1 MDKCRAVTY
10 IIKNVAKRFRSLSGT
25 SPLSHSCRHM
35 LGAGLCLVTVLMAA
49 TLSVST
55 SFASEN
61 NAEFDVV
68 ISGGRVIDPETGLD
82 AIRHVGIRAGRI
94 TAISEQPLLGHQHI
108 DAHDRVVAPGFIDI
122 HSHSPTLL
130 GQHLN
135 LLDGVT
141 TQLDLE
147 AGAWPV
153 AAYGDHFTG
162 GAQLHYGSSVSHAA
176 VRMKVI
182 DAIDQ
187 PYFFTGRRFGRF
199 GGNAW
204 VTQASEDQIAEM
216 RDLLR
221 QGLHN
226 GGLGIGLLLDYM
238 TAAITPAELR
248 MVFETA
254 AEFDRPVT
262 VHVRRGLPGDPSG
275 LEQVIA
281 EAEATG
287 APTLICHIT
296 HSAMSGVAAWL
307 EKIDAANARGANI
320 STETL
325 SWLAGGTS
333 IAADVFQR
341 RNWRAIFDID
351 YGDVQW
357 IATGEWL
364 TESSFEHYQATQ
376 PEGMVNHHYVKEAWL
391 ETALKWPGMMVS
403 TDALPAMDLDQL
415 TNPNIAG
422 TFSQFLGRYV
432 RERQVLELSD
442 ALARITLK
450 PAQWLEAGA
459 PAFRQKGR
467 IQLGADAD
475 VVVFNPATIA
485 PRAKYGDPYQPS
497 QGIDWVVVGGQIMV
511 ASGQRIEGRYP
522 GKHLLV
528 SDPSTASQAKRLGTS
543 EKVEAVAEVEVETA
557 P

>member
-1 MDKCRAVTY
+1 MGFCQTVT
-10 IIKNVAKRFRSLSGT
+10 NSSGLTRGFHRSIYQGLLT
-25 SPLSHSCRHM
+25 PRPLARLKGLLLLAIALITLASAAIPSA
-35 LGAGLCLVTVLMAA
+35 LAG
-49 TLSVST
+49 SSD
-55 SFASEN
+55 
-61 NAEFDVV
+61 AEFDIV
-68 ISGGRVIDPETGLD
+68 ITGGRVIDPETGLD
-82 AIRHVGIRAGRI
+82 AIRYVGIRNGQVIAL
-94 TAISEQPLLGHQHI
+94 SEQPLAGRDHI
-108 DAHDRVVAPGFIDI
+108 DARNRVVAPGFIDI

-147 AGAWPV
+147 AGAWPIS
-153 AAYGDHFTG
+153 AYGDHFTG
-162 GAQLHYGSSVSHAA
+162 GAQLHFGSSVSHAA

-182 DAIDQ
+182 DDIDQ

-204 VTQASEDQIAEM
+204 IIPASEDQIAEM
-216 RDLLR
+216 QNLLR
-221 QGLHN
+221 QGLNN

-238 TAAITPAELR
+238 TAAITPEELR

-262 VHVRRGLPGDPSG
+262 VHVRRGLPGDASG
-275 LEQVIA
+275 LDQVIA

-296 HSAMSGVAAWL
+296 HSAMSGVVAWL

-341 RNWRAIFDID
+341 RDWRAIFDID
-351 YGDVQW
+351 YSDVQW

-364 TESSFEHYQATQ
+364 TESSFKHYQATQ

-450 PAQWLEAGA
+450 PAQWLESGA
-459 PAFRQKGR
+459 PAFARKGR
-467 IQLGADAD
+467 IQIGSDAD
-475 VVVFNPATIA
+475 IVVFDPAIIS
-485 PRAKYGDPYQPS
+485 PRAQYGDPYQPS
-497 QGIDWVVVGGQIMV
+497 QGIDWVIVGGQIVV

-528 SDPSTASQAKRLGTS
+528 SEPSTSTEATRHGTS
-543 EKVEAVAEVEVETA
+543 GEAETA

>member
-1 MDKCRAVTY
+1 MPSINPTSSPVAVLDAL
-10 IIKNVAKRFRSLSGT
+10 VAMLGLPKPVKTRSLR
-25 SPLSHSCRHM
+25 CKIYYAR
-35 LGAGLCLVTVLMAA
+35 VL
-49 TLSVST
+49 
-55 SFASEN
+55 N
-61 NAEFDVV
+61 
-68 ISGGRVIDPETGLD
+68 
-82 AIRHVGIRAGRI
+82 
-94 TAISEQPLLGHQHI
+94 
-108 DAHDRVVAPGFIDI
+108 
-122 HSHSPTLL
+122 
-130 GQHLN
+130 
-135 LLDGVT
+135 
-141 TQLDLE
+141 
-147 AGAWPV
+147 
-153 AAYGDHFTG
+153 
-162 GAQLHYGSSVSHAA
+162 
-176 VRMKVI
+176 
-182 DAIDQ
+182 
-187 PYFFTGRRFGRF
+187 
-199 GGNAW
+199 
-204 VTQASEDQIAEM
+204 
-216 RDLLR
+216 
-221 QGLHN
+221 N

-238 TAAITPAELR
+238 TAAITPEELR

-341 RNWRAIFDID
+341 RDWRAIFDID

-364 TESSFEHYQATQ
+364 TESSFKHYQATQ
-376 PEGMVNHHYVKEAWL
+376 PEGMVNHHYAKEAWL

-432 RERQVLELSD
+432 RERQVLELSN
-442 ALARITLK
+442 ALRTHH
-450 PAQWLEAGA
+450 AQTRAVV
-459 PAFRQKGR
+459 RGR
-467 IQLGADAD
+467 CTG
-475 VVVFNPATIA
+475 VSPK
-485 PRAKYGDPYQPS
+485 RS
-497 QGIDWVVVGGQIMV
+497 
-511 ASGQRIEGRYP
+511 YP
-522 GKHLLV
+522 
-528 SDPSTASQAKRLGTS
+528 TRCRR
-543 EKVEAVAEVEVETA
+543 
-557 P
+557 